1 MLIDEIE
8 NGVYYDELPA
18 MWRVID
24 QAAREADCQV
34 FATTH
39 SRECVVAAHDAFS
52 ERMDYGLS
60 VHRLEPE
67 GGQVRVITY
76 GQEALAASIEANFE
90 VR

>member
-1 MLIDEIE
+1 
-8 NGVYYDELPA
+8 
-18 MWRVID
+18 
-24 QAAREADCQV
+24 
-34 FATTH
+34 
-39 SRECVVAAHDAFS
+39 
-52 ERMDYGLS
+52 MDYGLS